1 MVILEYIDL
10 LINERLD
17 GIAWCSNL
25 AMSNSD
31 GGWDKF
37 EEHLSNAS
45 DQLSEARGNYNALT
59 ELNADISSVYPAAL
73 TEISEKL
80 KEFDT
85 IYTINKKE
93 IEAAE
98 ATYQQ
103 AAMLARLTSAY
114 RRYHEKLLERRI
126 TLLREWFDALL
137 TIQGETEGNSEYH
150 GQRLDKRLHAATK
163 LVNAGKH
170 TQITSSDRIDLDDL
184 ETDIRSMND
193 SIRTEVSATAYVTV
207 AVALRDTF
215 HEYYTND
222 LSELVRDVDP
232 KALSVKERVQ
242 TAPETDEIVSGLEGE
257 EAIEDH
263 QAETVSEVLST
274 FYGVALTTGKRR
286 AGYAL
291 ANDLVDAI
299 GPTADDDLVDE
310 LNELA
315 RQLKIKEVGD
325 RVATFVDTEAT
336 TSDRERIQQLL
347 TEHDGSV
354 SRTIEATELERDA
367 FFALLRELF
376 EDGEIADLE
385 ARFE

>member
-1 MVILEYIDL
+1 
-10 LINERLD
+10 
-17 GIAWCSNL
+17 
-25 AMSNSD
+25 MSNSD
-31 GGWDKF
+31 GGWDEF

-59 ELNADISSVYPAAL
+59 EMNADISSVYPAAL

-80 KEFDT
+80 EEFDT

-98 ATYQQ
+98 ATYKQ
-103 AAMLARLTSAY
+103 ATMLARLTSAY

-126 TLLREWFDALL
+126 TLLREWLDALL
-137 TIQGETEGNSEYH
+137 TIQDETEGNSEYH
-150 GQRLDKRLHAATK
+150 GLRLDKRLHAATK

-193 SIRTEVSATAYVTV
+193 SIRTEVSATAYGTV

-232 KALSVKERVQ
+232 KALSVKERIQ
-242 TAPETDEIVSGLEGE
+242 TAPEIDEIVSGLEGE

-274 FYGVALTTGKRR
+274 FYGVALTTGNRR

-291 ANDLVDAI
+291 ANDLADAI

-310 LNELA
+310 INDLA
-315 RQLKIKEVGD
+315 RRLKIKEVGD

-336 TSDRERIQQLL
+336 TSGRERIQQLL

-354 SRTIEATELERDA
+354 SRTLEATELERDA
-367 FFALLRELF
+367 FFALLRDLF

>member
-1 MVILEYIDL
+1 MVILEHIGL
-10 LINERLD
+10 LINEQLD
-17 GIAWCSNL
+17 ELAWCSNL

-31 GGWDKF
+31 GDWDEF

-73 TEISEKL
+73 TDISEKL
-80 KEFDT
+80 EEFDT

-103 AAMLARLTSAY
+103 ATMLARLTSAY

-126 TLLREWFDALL
+126 TLLREWLDVLL
-137 TIQGETEGNSEYH
+137 TIQNETEGNSEYH
-150 GQRLDKRLHAATK
+150 GQRLDKRLQAATK

-193 SIRTEVSATAYVTV
+193 AIRTEVSATAYVTI

-242 TAPETDEIVSGLEGE
+242 TAPETDGIVSGIEGE

-263 QAETVSEVLST
+263 QAKTVSEVLST
-274 FYGVALTTGKRR
+274 FYSVALTTGKRR
-286 AGYAL
+286 ASYAL
-291 ANDLVDAI
+291 ANDLADAI

-310 LNELA
+310 LNDLA
-315 RQLKIKEVGD
+315 RRLKIKEVGD

-336 TSDRERIQQLL
+336 TSNRERIQQLL

-354 SRTIEATELERDA
+354 SRTLEATELERDA
-367 FFALLRELF
+367 FFDLLRELF